1 MRFSYSEEEAR
12 KEPNEGPIGKALAS
26 LRTSLLKEDLKNEYE
41 SHGGVDGWRLILQF
55 SCTLLQSSQSRHCP
69 PKSGQAAARDCGSRT
84 LESRKEVCL
93 QIIWGLN
100 ADNAP
105 H

>member
-12 KEPNEGPIGKALAS
+12 KEPNERPIGKALAS

-41 SHGGVDGWRLILQF
+41 SRGGVDGWRLILQF
-55 SCTLLQSSQSRHCP
+55 SSILLQSSQSRHYP
-69 PKSGQAAARDCGSRT
+69 PKIGQVAVNDCGSRT

-93 QIIWGLN
+93 PIFWGLN
-100 ADNAP
+100 ADNAS